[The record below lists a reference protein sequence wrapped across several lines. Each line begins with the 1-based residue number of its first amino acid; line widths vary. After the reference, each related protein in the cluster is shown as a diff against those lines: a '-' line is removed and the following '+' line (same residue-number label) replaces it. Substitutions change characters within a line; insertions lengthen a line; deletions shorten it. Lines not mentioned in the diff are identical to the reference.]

1 MYVRFAIAVLPLL
14 VVLLYRSFS
23 VNELPHKLEQL
34 FQTNDL
40 ALRATNNYKAFLN
53 GVADA
58 VDTGK
63 LSDQA
68 LLALGESRASAR
80 KLAGAAPQIDLAATT
95 AMLDKIEAAVR
106 AKNSLE
112 TLLPLRADINAA
124 DAGLVKP
131 VAQVKKLLIDTIDQ
145 DARDEAR
152 KRQLALGAIAA
163 TLVMM
168 ALIIRQLVRSITVP
182 IRAAVDAARRIA
194 SGDLNGVIPVGAK
207 DESGALLASLAHMQR
222 ELGDH
227 LGEVAGVLRAVS
239 QGDLTRK
246 IATESG
252 GVFGQ
257 LRDDLNATVDRL
269 REVVGRIKEATNTI
283 SHASHEIAAGN
294 QDLSSRTEEQA
305 RDLAHSAQ
313 SMQEINHTVTAN
325 ADNAMRASALAKSSN
340 AVVGHG
346 GETVAKVVA
355 TMADIQRGS
364 KRISEIIG
372 AIDAIA
378 SQINLLA
385 LNAAIEAARAGE
397 NGRGF
402 AVVASEVRD
411 LAQRTTTSAR
421 EIKELISDSRIK
433 VRDGDQFAQEAGA
446 AMTAVVT
453 EFQQVLGLVT
463 DIAVASRTQVNL
475 VGQATGTM
483 SRIDEATH
491 RNAALVEQAA
501 AAAESLAEQ
510 SRGLVAT
517 VGMFRL

>member
-40 ALRATNNYKAFLN
+40 ALRATNNYKTFLN

-68 LLALGESRASAR
+68 LQALRESRDSAR
-80 KLAGAAPQIDLAATT
+80 KLAGTAPQIDLAATL
-95 AMLDKIEAAVR
+95 ALLDRIDAAVK
-106 AKNSLE
+106 AKNSLD
-112 TLLPLRADINAA
+112 TLMPLRADINGA
-124 DAGLVKP
+124 DAGLLKP
-131 VAQVKKLLIDTIDQ
+131 VAQVKQLLIDTIAQ

-152 KRQLALGAIAA
+152 KRELAFGAIAA
-163 TLVMM
+163 TLIMM

-182 IRAAVDAARRIA
+182 IRAAMDAAQRIA
-194 SGDLNGVIPVGAK
+194 NGDLNGAIPAGAK

-222 ELGDH
+222 ELGDRI
-227 LGEVAGVLRAVS
+227 GDVAGVLRAVS
-239 QGDLTRK
+239 QGDLTQR
-246 IATESG
+246 IATDSG

-257 LRDDLNATVDRL
+257 LKDDLNATVDRL
-269 REVVGRIKEATNTI
+269 RELVGRIKDASGTI
-283 SHASHEIAAGN
+283 SRASHEIAEGN
-294 QDLSSRTEEQA
+294 QDLSSRTEAQA
-305 RDLAHSAQ
+305 HDLAHSAQ
-313 SMQEINHTVTAN
+313 SMQEINRTVTAN
-325 ADNAMRASALAKSSN
+325 ADNAVRASALAKNSN
-340 AVVGHG
+340 EVIMRG
-346 GETVAKVVA
+346 GETVAKVVT

-364 KRISEIIG
+364 KRITEIIG

-411 LAQRTTTSAR
+411 LAQRTTTSAQ
-421 EIKELISDSRIK
+421 EIKELISDSSKK
-433 VRDGDQFAQEAGA
+433 VQDGDKFAQEAGA
-446 AMTAVVT
+446 AMTTVVS
-453 EFQQVLGLVT
+453 EFQQVFGLVT
-463 DIAVASRTQVNL
+463 DIAAASRHQVNL
-475 VGQATGTM
+475 VGQATDTM
-483 SRIDEATH
+483 SRIDESTH
-491 RNAALVEQAA
+491 RNAALVEQASA
-501 AAAESLAEQ
+501 AADSLAEQ

-517 VGMFRL
+517 VDTFRL